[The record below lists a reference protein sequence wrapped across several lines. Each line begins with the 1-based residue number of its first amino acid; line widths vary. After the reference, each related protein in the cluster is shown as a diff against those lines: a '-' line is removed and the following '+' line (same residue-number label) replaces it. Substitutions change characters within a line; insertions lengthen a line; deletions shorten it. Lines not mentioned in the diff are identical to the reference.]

1 MVINRGYILMNE
13 YLLYGII
20 ALIVIVI
27 LAFIFLK
34 VMKNKQP
41 KQVSAADIPVDV
53 NSIIEAVGGKTNIKE
68 TTATS
73 SKVTFLLSEISIL
86 LKSFSISK
94 EAPIS
99 ISRSFA
105 VTTSSASSKSFTD
118 S

>member
-1 MVINRGYILMNE
+1 MNE

-41 KQVSAADIPVDV
+41 KQVSAADIL
-53 NSIIEAVGGKTNIKE
+53 EAVGGKTNIKE

-73 SKVTFLLSEISIL
+73 SKVTFFVNDDSLVDLDKLKALGASGIVQTSNKVSAILGKYSKEISHMINGQ
-86 LKSFSISK
+86 
-94 EAPIS
+94 
-99 ISRSFA
+99 
-105 VTTSSASSKSFTD
+105 
-118 S
+118 

>member
-53 NSIIEAVGGKTNIKE
+53 NRDR
-68 TTATS
+68 
-73 SKVTFLLSEISIL
+73 
-86 LKSFSISK
+86 KS
-94 EAPIS
+94 
-99 ISRSFA
+99 
-105 VTTSSASSKSFTD
+105 VV
-118 S
+118 